1 MGASFC
7 IDLVS
12 PHSHGAKIIYTVVI
26 GLPTVLF
33 LAFLG
38 WRLLPSIRKLQ
49 RSQSHI
55 MTTYYGFLWG
65 VSLLNLMRCIALVA
79 QDLQPSGDEYLPPLL
94 LNHLWLLTRFGLVML
109 EVSVVVFLLQG
120 YLTSGRE
127 ALIRTLWI
135 SGAYAAFETLVASMY
150 IFVAH
155 VPLFLYGGSPE
166 APENDLHWSKWGF
179 WLAHT
184 VLFLMVYALI
194 LILPNTKWRDRL
206 PAKPSFYR
214 YILVLFG
221 LNVLAGLGSILLGS
235 VVVGGYCVYG
245 LATFLYY
252 AIYPPLLYLTFLS
265 EFFGSNEELDMDLM
279 YYSEMKEAG
288 YFEEDDYDY

>member
-1 MGASFC
+1 MGASIC

-12 PHSHGAKIIYTVVI
+12 PHSHGSTLIYTLVI

-33 LAFLG
+33 LIFLG

-55 MTTYYGFLWG
+55 MTTYYAFLWVVG
-65 VSLLNLMRCIALVA
+65 LLNVLRCLAFVA
-79 QDLQPSGDEYLPPLL
+79 EVESSSPLL
-94 LNHLWLLTRFGLVML
+94 LNLLWLLTRFGLVML

-127 ALIRTLWI
+127 ALIRTLWM
-135 SGAYAAFETLVASMY
+135 SGAYAAFETVVASIY
-150 IFVAH
+150 IFGAH

-166 APENDLHWSKWGF
+166 APGDDLRWSKWGF

-184 VLFLMVYALI
+184 VLFLLVYALI

-214 YILVLFG
+214 YILVLFA

-235 VVVGGYCVYG
+235 GVIGGYCVYG

-265 EFFGSNEELDMDLM
+265 EFFWSNEELDMDLM

-288 YFEEDDYDY
+288 YFEEDDYDF